1 MTICDNLQLLVI
13 LDKASILLNKN
24 SITLVSDMA
33 SLLDSKNM
41 RLYKCTF
48 KKDVLG
54 TQAKMNSLFTSSRV
68 VVSPSTE

>member
-1 MTICDNLQLLVI
+1 MDSPCDNLWQFATI

-48 KKDVLG
+48 EKDVLG
-54 TQAKMNSLFTSSRV
+54 TQAKMNSLFYL
-68 VVSPSTE
+68 E

>member
-48 KKDVLG
+48 KKDVLD